1 MKSKILLKKF
11 KRITVLIIATGIT
24 LFVESLGFM
33 YFNKKVYAISMEHSE
48 QQIEE
53 MSFYIKKSL
62 ELELESYLH
71 ILAMMATCVKQENIF
86 VSAEGN
92 MFHEAQKFLGFEAI
106 GIVDLYG
113 ADIRERMDAASYE
126 RMCSSIENKQRYIS
140 DIWEKDDEMFIFLA
154 VPLKNKDDMGT
165 ILWAQLKVEKM
176 IGDIQL
182 DQDRYKYFQLVDHK
196 GNYIISSKTDLGFAE
211 NGSMGKGAGW
221 KELDDYAYL
230 NGGNKQKIYEN
241 ITKRMSG
248 KFYFQEAGRVMYVS
262 YFPFEVNDWY
272 LFCVQ
277 EIDEE
282 HSHISDIRRVGRH
295 LWVISVIGLMLVC
308 IAIYNFIYRLY
319 RENIKHT
326 QEMEMINGI
335 FKAALKSTKD
345 IPFFVNR
352 ELAQISFYGY
362 PKRDVIATF
371 SFADVM
377 PQNLYKK
384 GIILPDSL
392 DEYNQIY
399 QCIFDKWKTFVPT
412 VIHVQIGSA
421 KRWMRVRVAKDD
433 QSSSGAKVYGVLE
446 NYDEQKEK
454 EKRISDHL
462 NDIKKIEKKA
472 EIDYLTKL
480 YNREA
485 FIRRMNVMMGSVDPK
500 NEYGALLIIDIDYFK
515 KINDNMGHKTGD
527 MLLKEVADTLYC
539 FFRSEDVV
547 GRLGG
552 DEFVVFVKNIQEIS
566 LFEKRIGELNGL
578 LNKCY
583 HKDGEYIEISAS
595 IGIAL
600 TDEDCRTFDLLYE
613 RADEALYKVKEAG
626 RNGYR
631 IAEKSKDE
639 K

>member
-53 MSFYIKKSL
+53 MSFYVKKSL

-106 GIVDLYG
+106 GIADLYG

-126 RMCSSIENKQRYIS
+126 SMCSSIENKQGYIS

-154 VPLKNKDDMGT
+154 VPLKNKDDMGA

-211 NGSMGKGAGW
+211 SGSMGKGAGW

-326 QEMEMINGI
+326 Q
-335 FKAALKSTKD
+335 
-345 IPFFVNR
+345 
-352 ELAQISFYGY
+352 
-362 PKRDVIATF
+362 
-371 SFADVM
+371 
-377 PQNLYKK
+377 
-384 GIILPDSL
+384 
-392 DEYNQIY
+392 
-399 QCIFDKWKTFVPT
+399 KWK
-412 VIHVQIGSA
+412 
-421 KRWMRVRVAKDD
+421 
-433 QSSSGAKVYGVLE
+433 
-446 NYDEQKEK
+446 
-454 EKRISDHL
+454 
-462 NDIKKIEKKA
+462 
-472 EIDYLTKL
+472 
-480 YNREA
+480 
-485 FIRRMNVMMGSVDPK
+485 
-500 NEYGALLIIDIDYFK
+500 
-515 KINDNMGHKTGD
+515 
-527 MLLKEVADTLYC
+527 
-539 FFRSEDVV
+539 
-547 GRLGG
+547 
-552 DEFVVFVKNIQEIS
+552 
-566 LFEKRIGELNGL
+566 
-578 LNKCY
+578 
-583 HKDGEYIEISAS
+583 
-595 IGIAL
+595 
-600 TDEDCRTFDLLYE
+600 
-613 RADEALYKVKEAG
+613 
-626 RNGYR
+626 
-631 IAEKSKDE
+631 
-639 K
+639 